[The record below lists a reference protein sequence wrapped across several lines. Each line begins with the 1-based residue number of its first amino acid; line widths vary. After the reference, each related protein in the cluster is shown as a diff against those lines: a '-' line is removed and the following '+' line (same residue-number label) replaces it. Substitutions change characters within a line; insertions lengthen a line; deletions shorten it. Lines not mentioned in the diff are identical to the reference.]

1 VEVPVELGS
10 LAPPGPFALQGA
22 AVLASLRRFFE
33 SPRALVLA
41 AIGALVFAAL
51 SLYLSRREDRMAI
64 LLAAGDAR
72 GRRAEIAQALA
83 NEARSHGLDVT
94 VVESEG
100 SEDSREMVER
110 REVDVALVQGG
121 LDGNDDVREV
131 APLVLESLHLLV
143 RGDSDVWTLEDLRG
157 QRVMLAPPRS
167 GTRSLSLSLTELA
180 GLHPG
185 HDYTEVPMTYAELD
199 AASDAELPDAIFH
212 ISTLPSPNARRLLIG
227 RGYRLVPLPFAQA
240 MSLRDVAV
248 SQGVI
253 PAYAYDAA
261 PATPREDVPT
271 LATRMIAIASR
282 HTRPEAVRRLLEALE
297 SERFLRHANLPR
309 PDPGLFLQPEFP
321 LHPGTVGWMH
331 RDDPLFTSEDVQGIE
346 SLRSFIVSLIVALV
360 LLYRW
365 WRTRRLHG
373 LDSYLADAARIDRD
387 AMAVEDAA
395 TLDLP
400 RMLALRG
407 ELGKVK
413 TSALA
418 AFARGEI
425 HSEEL
430 LSSFLVH
437 CADVRQHL
445 DRMILSERERM
456 QKVARGKGEAE
467 ADTMR
472 ALWAEALQE
481 EHDDK
486 QVVPPKPVAK
496 APAVLSGPAEPEPSD
511 PTADDADER

>member
-185 HDYTEVPMTYAELD
+185 HDYTEVPMTYAR
-199 AASDAELPDAIFH
+199 SFRTRS
-212 ISTLPSPNARRLLIG
+212 STSPR
-227 RGYRLVPLPFAQA
+227 
-240 MSLRDVAV
+240 SLR
-248 SQGVI
+248 
-253 PAYAYDAA
+253 
-261 PATPREDVPT
+261 PT
-271 LATRMIAIASR
+271 R
-282 HTRPEAVRRLLEALE
+282 
-297 SERFLRHANLPR
+297 
-309 PDPGLFLQPEFP
+309 
-321 LHPGTVGWMH
+321 VG
-331 RDDPLFTSEDVQGIE
+331 
-346 SLRSFIVSLIVALV
+346 
-360 LLYRW
+360 
-365 WRTRRLHG
+365 
-373 LDSYLADAARIDRD
+373 
-387 AMAVEDAA
+387 
-395 TLDLP
+395 
-400 RMLALRG
+400 
-407 ELGKVK
+407 
-413 TSALA
+413 
-418 AFARGEI
+418 
-425 HSEEL
+425 
-430 LSSFLVH
+430 
-437 CADVRQHL
+437 C
-445 DRMILSERERM
+445 
-456 QKVARGKGEAE
+456 
-467 ADTMR
+467 
-472 ALWAEALQE
+472 
-481 EHDDK
+481 
-486 QVVPPKPVAK
+486 
-496 APAVLSGPAEPEPSD
+496 
-511 PTADDADER
+511 